1 MDPLVTSSL
10 IGMGSDVFGGLLGAR
25 GQRDA
30 NRMNRQLMREQMAWQ
45 EQMSS
50 SAVQRRM
57 LDMKKAGI
65 NPMLAGKFDASTP
78 AGSLATM
85 GNPNANLAANLAGSG
100 DRAINSAIAMKTNK
114 KQLELMDAQIFK
126 TYEEGGLA
134 YDRRG
139 LTQVMKS
146 KGLQEILNL
155 QTAREVAKL
164 DAELKAL
171 EIPGLKAEANFWK
184 WLDEAGAD
192 ELAKAAG
199 KAGPILAPLLRI
211 FLFSGRIKGGSRR

>member
-100 DRAINSAIAMKTNK
+100 DRAINSAIAMKTIMN
-114 KQLELMDAQIFK
+114 QQNSV
-126 TYEEGGLA
+126 
-134 YDRRG
+134 R
-139 LTQVMKS
+139 S
-146 KGLQEILNL
+146 
-155 QTAREVAKL
+155 
-164 DAELKAL
+164 
-171 EIPGLKAEANFWK
+171 
-184 WLDEAGAD
+184 
-192 ELAKAAG
+192 
-199 KAGPILAPLLRI
+199 PIVPYP
-211 FLFSGRIKGGSRR
+211 